1 MDIRP
6 DYANLKIG
14 DKIQKVSPE
23 SIKVGDVIVVKPG
36 EKVPVDAVIIEGS
49 SVFDTSALTGES
61 LPKEAKVDDK
71 VLSGYINKSG
81 LVTLKVV
88 KEFGESTVTKILDL
102 VENAASKKSKTEKF
116 ITKFARYYTP
126 VVVIVAMMIVIIP
139 TIIFG
144 INVFNIWLYR
154 ALVFLVV
161 SCPCALVVSIPL
173 GFFGGI
179 GGASKNGL
187 LIKGGNYLE
196 ALNNVDTIV
205 FDKTGTLTKGVFNVT
220 EINVFNNKITE
231 LELLDYIAHAEFY
244 SNHPIAKSIVR
255 KYKNNNGI
263 IEENKIQN
271 FVEKSGYG
279 IEVNIN
285 GKSVIVGNTKMLYDK
300 NINFVKNDNIGTI
313 VYVVID
319 GEYVGNIVISDELKK
334 TSVKTIKELQNL
346 GIKDIVMLTGD
357 NKKVGDFIGEKLGI
371 RKVFSEL
378 LPQDK
383 IQKLEAIIKAK
394 NNKGNIVF
402 VGDGI
407 NDAPVLTRA
416 DIGIAMG
423 GIGSD
428 AAIEAA
434 DIVIMND
441 EPEKILTAIKISK
454 FTKKIVFQ
462 NIIFAFAVK
471 IIVLVLGA
479 GGLATMWEA
488 VFADV
493 GVALIAIFN
502 AMRIVRKKY

>member
-1 MDIRP
+1 
-6 DYANLKIG
+6 
-14 DKIQKVSPE
+14 
-23 SIKVGDVIVVKPG
+23 
-36 EKVPVDAVIIEGS
+36 
-49 SVFDTSALTGES
+49 
-61 LPKEAKVDDK
+61 
-71 VLSGYINKSG
+71 
-81 LVTLKVV
+81 
-88 KEFGESTVTKILDL
+88 
-102 VENAASKKSKTEKF
+102 
-116 ITKFARYYTP
+116 
-126 VVVIVAMMIVIIP
+126 
-139 TIIFG
+139 
-144 INVFNIWLYR
+144 
-154 ALVFLVV
+154 
-161 SCPCALVVSIPL
+161 
-173 GFFGGI
+173 
-179 GGASKNGL
+179 
-187 LIKGGNYLE
+187 
-196 ALNNVDTIV
+196 
-205 FDKTGTLTKGVFNVT
+205 
-220 EINVFNNKITE
+220 
-231 LELLDYIAHAEFY
+231 
-244 SNHPIAKSIVR
+244 
-255 KYKNNNGI
+255 
-263 IEENKIQN
+263 
-271 FVEKSGYG
+271 
-279 IEVNIN
+279 
-285 GKSVIVGNTKMLYDK
+285 MLYDK